1 MLARA
6 RESAL
11 RSHPHTASSEMTA
24 TAIAIRVDHGSASG
38 LRRKARRVGGEG
50 LLRIL

>member
-1 MLARA
+1 
-6 RESAL
+6 
-11 RSHPHTASSEMTA
+11 
-24 TAIAIRVDHGSASG
+24 VDHGSASG